1 MQSTTLPKYTFDI
14 IKSITYKFMQGSQK
28 KAPWSSMVFPQ
39 SGGGINLQDFNT
51 TQNVIIINRASRLW
65 YKDGSGQ
72 KKIWNRNIK
81 YVTLG
86 KLDEG
91 KICNKQGTKPDSA
104 VRQRNLVS
112 E

>member
-1 MQSTTLPKYTFDI
+1 
-14 IKSITYKFMQGSQK
+14 MQGSQK

-72 KKIWNRNIK
+72 KKF
-81 YVTLG
+81 
-86 KLDEG
+86 
-91 KICNKQGTKPDSA
+91 
-104 VRQRNLVS
+104 
-112 E
+112 